1 MEIQLGIYKIRSYKI
16 SDKEALLNYANNY
29 NISKNLRDTFPYPY
43 TENDANIWISAAI
56 NQNPELNFAIA
67 NEHELIGGIGLFKQP
82 DVYRYSAEIGYWLA
96 EPYWGKGI
104 ATTSLIAL
112 SKYAFTKLNF
122 NRLFA
127 GVFQGNTSSMR
138 VLEKAGYKLEG
149 RFRKAV
155 FKENCFKDQLMY
167 SILKEELID

>member
-1 MEIQLGIYKIRSYKI
+1 MQIQLGIYQIRSYEV
-16 SDKEALLNYANNY
+16 SDKNALLKYANNF
-29 NISKNLRDTFPYPY
+29 NVSKNLRDTFPYPY
-43 TENDANIWISAAI
+43 TEKHADLWISAAL

-82 DVYRYSAEIGYWLA
+82 DVYRYSAEVGYWLA
-96 EPYWGKGI
+96 EPFWGKGI
-104 ATTSLIAL
+104 TTTALIAI
-112 SKYAFTKLNF
+112 SKYAFENLQL

-127 GVFQGNTSSMR
+127 GVFQGNISSMK

-149 RFRKAV
+149 RMRKAV
-155 FKENCFKDQLMY
+155 YKEKCFKDQLMY